1 MKRNT
6 ILSILFGLFIAVQAV
21 AQTTPTTNGG
31 TTRRE
36 RLAATTPEQ
45 RANRQTIRMKK
56 QLSLTA
62 DQETTVA
69 AINLKYAQQM
79 QPLIANGERSRN
91 MMKQVRDMANSQDK
105 ELKKV
110 LNSGQ
115 YKQYE
120 VFKDERKDRMKQ
132 NRGQRDRDSR

>member
-6 ILSILFGLFIAVQAV
+6 ILTFLVSALVFIQAC
-21 AQTTPTTNGG
+21 AQTVPSDEPTGT

-45 RANRQTIRMKK
+45 RAERQTAQMKK

-62 DQETTVA
+62 DQETNVA

-79 QPLIANGERSRN
+79 QSVLETGGRN
-91 MMKQVRDMANSQDK
+91 RTTMNQVRDMTSSKDA

-110 LNSGQ
+110 FDENQ

-120 VFKDERKDRMKQ
+120 AFKDERKDRMKQ
-132 NRGQRDRDSR
+132 ALGRRVNR